1 MIQDATASPVL
12 LQTDCSHQGQKG
24 SSPFLANSESRDSL
38 NTEFRFR
45 TGVQPYTC
53 TPFYK

>member
-12 LQTDCSHQGQKG
+12 LQTDCSHQGRKG

-38 NTEFRFR
+38 NMEFRFR